1 MIYLLNFLLVP
12 LYYFV
17 IRAFFSKKKADRVFF
32 VTVAIHAVLFRALA
46 NPYVY
51 TDTQGYSYAFE
62 SIATMNFKEAVLS
75 VNYWSR
81 WGQGYVA
88 FNWLISR
95 FTHDPRYLFVVL
107 SILSV
112 GGVMLF
118 YRKISTT
125 PLLTVMLYLLYP
137 MMYVM
142 GFGVVRQHLAIVFV
156 LWALYYANNLKISVP
171 LIAIGILF
179 HTTALVFLPFYF
191 IRKLNVKKMNS
202 LKIMIFSVVGF
213 LLMSLLVGYVI
224 SFTERYED
232 VMEREGDS
240 RNFAPVVFL
249 GLTITGLLI
258 TGAIRKVKDV
268 KDSLIVR
275 YLIYGLIVAIFAT
288 TVPRAG
294 RLPLYFLYCIPV
306 AISVMYKYCNKA
318 NKLIVN
324 AIVAIIFALT
334 AVMVYHA
341 SAKYESYMFIWE
353 KVI

>member
-12 LYYFV
+12 LYYSI
-17 IRAFFSKKKADRVFF
+17 IRAIFPNKNADRIFF
-32 VTVAIHAVLFRALA
+32 ITVAIHAVLFRAMA

-51 TDTQGYSYAFE
+51 VDTQGYSYAFE
-62 SIATMNFKEAVLS
+62 NIATMSLKEAVLLS
-75 VNYWSR
+75 HWSN

-88 FNWLISR
+88 LNWLISR
-95 FTHDPRYLFVVL
+95 FTQDPRYLFVVL

-118 YRKISTT
+118 YRKTSETL
-125 PLLTVMLYLLYP
+125 LLTIMLYLLYP

-156 LWALYYANNLKISVP
+156 LWALYYINNLKISIP
-171 LIAIGILF
+171 LIFIGISF

-191 IRKLNVKKMNS
+191 IRNLNVKKMNS
-202 LKIMIFSVVGF
+202 LRIVFFSIVGF
-213 LLMSLLVGYVI
+213 LLMSLLVGYAI
-224 SFTERYED
+224 SFFERYED
-232 VMEREGDS
+232 VLEREGDS
-240 RNFAPVVFL
+240 SNFAPVVFL
-249 GLTITGLLI
+249 GLTIVGLLI
-258 TGAIRKVKDV
+258 TGAVHNIKDV
-268 KDSLIVR
+268 RESMIVR

-294 RLPLYFLYCIPV
+294 RLPLYFLHCIPV

-334 AVMVYHA
+334 AVMVYYA
-341 SAKYESYMFIWE
+341 SAKYESYEFIWE
-353 KVI
+353 SVI